1 MIFYFQ
7 VFFLKS
13 YSIEYWPISLIDYRP
28 NYYSFLTLFDFLF
41 DFIFGFLFGFFLDFL
56 GDILFGFLFDFF
68 LYVYSYFYL

>member
-1 MIFYFQ
+1 MLFYFQ
-7 VFFLKS
+7 VCFLRS

-28 NYYSFLTLFDFLF
+28 NYYSFLTLLEFLF
-41 DFIFGFLFGFFLDFL
+41 DSLFGFFLDFL